1 METSW
6 NSTRTAN
13 KEADYEFL
21 FKIVITG
28 DASCGKSKILQRFC
42 YDTFDNPTKATI
54 GVEFIS
60 KIVEINEGNTKIR
73 LQLWDTAG
81 SEKYRAMTTNH
92 YRNAVGALLVYDVS
106 NEDSFNNLEY
116 WLEKL
121 KENLDPYALI
131 GLCANK
137 VDIMFT
143 SPEQREVLKE

>member
-1 METSW
+1 
-6 NSTRTAN
+6 
-13 KEADYEFL
+13 
-21 FKIVITG
+21 
-28 DASCGKSKILQRFC
+28 
-42 YDTFDNPTKATI
+42 
-54 GVEFIS
+54 
-60 KIVEINEGNTKIR
+60 

-106 NEDSFNNLEY
+106 NEESFNNLDY

-143 SPEQREVLKE
+143 SPEQREVLKEQGMQFARQN